1 MSVIKEEYPLSEL
14 TGRIIK
20 CCLNVHNFLGPG
32 FPEAI
37 YHQALLKEL
46 TWEKLHSVSEQ
57 ETGVRYKD
65 GSVLGTFRPDIVVE
79 GKVIVELKALTG
91 LTDEHI
97 SQVLNYLKAT
107 NLQIGLLINFGERS
121 LAVKR
126 LRNKYYDPS
135 RRPYLESNE

>member
-1 MSVIKEEYPLSEL
+1 MPIVKEEYPLSEL

-37 YHQALLKEL
+37 YHQALVKEL
-46 TWEKLHSVSEQ
+46 AWEKLRFVSEQ
-57 ETGVRYKD
+57 ETVVRYRD
-65 GSVLGTFRPDIVVE
+65 GSILGTFRPDIVVE
-79 GKVIVELKALTG
+79 EKVIVELKALSS

-97 SQVLNYLKAT
+97 SQVLNYLKAL

-121 LAVKR
+121 LMIKR

-135 RRPYLESNE
+135 CNP